1 MKQLTRLTPK
11 AAPPSKNVLSRA
23 LGDNWSPFASRAE
36 QMHTAA
42 PKFGKSKIRRVNR
55 KKIDQRSNEAADT
68 LLAGKP
74 YVVTKGFLKPDSP
87 RKVAATAKRLKSL
100 GVNTKG
106 MSYNEA
112 KRAARVVGRK
122 QRLAAQGVDVNN
134 ISNKQSKIKEVTKP
148 VEDAA
153 ANIQQSASKVS
164 TDAADNVNRVT
175 DNAAS
180 MVTPQKVAMRAG
192 AKGAALAGGALAV
205 GGAAKGVDTLM
216 DKRKEKMGM
225 KIKKNSLISAMNA
238 GLEDIEKKAP
248 KLPPNLPRIKMG
260 QYPEGFVN
268 SMRAGK
274 PKSKKLVPISKSD
287 RRTNALAAGTG
298 VAGASA
304 GIAAGKKWGSKAWKD
319 TRWKAHHP
327 RPGDKNYKALN
338 HGEKGKLLNTAGRK
352 AAHRANYLKAVKG
365 QAKALAKNPKVAG
378 LAGLTAVGAG
388 ATTIS
393 GMKAKSDREDRSGV
407 SIYRVKKSKNIF
419 LRRLTRG
426 KKAATH
432 PMSQTGVVEGE
443 KQRRR

>member
-1 MKQLTRLTPK
+1 MAYLPDGRVPIGK
-11 AAPPSKNVLSRA
+11 A
-23 LGDNWSPFASRAE
+23 F
-36 QMHTAA
+36 
-42 PKFGKSKIRRVNR
+42 F
-55 KKIDQRSNEAADT
+55 
-68 LLAGKP
+68 
-74 YVVTKGFLKPDSP
+74 KPDSP
-87 RKVAATAKRLKSL
+87 RRVADTAKRLKSL

-134 ISNKQSKIKEVTKP
+134 ISNRQSKIKEVTKP
-148 VEDAA
+148 VEDVVT
-153 ANIQQSASKVS
+153 NVQRSASKVS
-164 TDAADNVNRVT
+164 SDAADNVNRVT

-180 MVTPQKVAMRAG
+180 MVTPKKVAMRAG
-192 AKGAALAGGALAV
+192 VKGAALAGGALAV
-205 GGAAKGVDTLM
+205 GGAAKGVDALM

-287 RRTNALAAGTG
+287 RRTNAIAAGTG

-304 GIAAGKKWGSKAWKD
+304 GVAAGKKFMSEDWK
-319 TRWKAHHP
+319 TKRWKSHHP
-327 RPGDKNYKALN
+327 SPTNRKANVGLN
-338 HGEKGKLLNTAGRK
+338 RNANGTLLADAARK
-352 AAHRANYLKAVKG
+352 AAHRKAYWKTTRG

-388 ATTIS
+388 AATIS
-393 GMKAKSDREDRSGV
+393 GVKAKSDREDRSGV

-426 KKAATH
+426 KKAVSH
-432 PMSQTGVVEGE
+432 PMSQSSVVEGE
-443 KQRRR
+443 KQRKR